1 MTIHKSAKI
10 YKDVI
15 LVETSL
21 EDNTFVTKNL
31 PSTNEAFGSNFND
44 SDDDSDVPF

>member
-21 EDNTFVTKNL
+21 EDNTFVTCIPEL
-31 PSTNEAFGSNFND
+31 CNESGYK
-44 SDDDSDVPF
+44 P